1 MLYMRKGSHTI
12 KDCYS
17 LMKNE
22 DACSMEKMIRTYF
35 VSDGSRIDRI
45 SRLLLPYS
53 KEHLVFA
60 GCRSRT
66 TKRIKSEVFRVRIT

>member
-1 MLYMRKGSHTI
+1 
-12 KDCYS
+12 
-17 LMKNE
+17 
-22 DACSMEKMIRTYF
+22 MEKMIRTYF